1 MPDIPENVPI
11 YISSD
16 YADDEPQQD
25 SEARLEARSESRI
38 DTVTR
43 KSLMEDKSPSNWSPY
58 QPVAKADK
66 ADAAESEAL
75 GKAITGAGGQSS
87 GLSRKTTTIIA
98 AVTGVNCFI
107 FGVWLGYRCIP
118 QAAVVTSLKPTIANL
133 FPLAL
138 PLGATHSPANLIADV
153 VAKSNPA
160 VVTIDVKFRRQM
172 AAAGNVNII
181 PPAEA
186 SGLIVRSDGY
196 ILTNSHVVH
205 KDSDIKIT
213 LDDKRVFPAKLVGR
227 DDYSDL
233 AVLKI
238 EAQNLPVLKFADAA
252 TVRPGDW
259 AIAIGAPL
267 GFDHTVTM
275 GVVSSV
281 DRSLADFKNRVDLI
295 QHDAALNLGNSGG
308 PLINLNG
315 EVIGIN
321 TAVRDKAQGIGFAT
335 PADVASDVATR
346 LIADGVIPRPFL
358 GVYMEDIDP
367 DRTRSL
373 TLPSHPVAVRVT
385 RLASNGPAEKAGLAE
400 GDLIVKINN
409 HEVRSARE
417 VRMLTRNARPGDVLD
432 LQLQRGS
439 RSLQVQLTV
448 GDLTNQLPEG

>member
-1 MPDIPENVPI
+1 
-11 YISSD
+11 
-16 YADDEPQQD
+16 
-25 SEARLEARSESRI
+25 
-38 DTVTR
+38 
-43 KSLMEDKSPSNWSPY
+43 MEDKSPSNWSPY
-58 QPVAKADK
+58 QPVAKSDK
-66 ADAAESEAL
+66 TDATESEAP
-75 GKAITGAGGQSS
+75 GKAMTGASGQSS

-98 AVTGVNCFI
+98 VATGINCFI

-133 FPLAL
+133 FPLSFPL
-138 PLGATHSPANLIADV
+138 PLGSTHSPANLIADV
-153 VAKSNPA
+153 VAKANPA

-335 PADVASDVATR
+335 PADVASDVATK

-385 RLASNGPAEKAGLAE
+385 RLASDGPAEKAGLAE

-448 GDLTNQLPEG
+448 GDLTNQIPEG

>member
-1 MPDIPENVPI
+1 MPEIPDNVPI

-16 YADDEPQQD
+16 YDE
-25 SEARLEARSESRI
+25 EAEEAGGETRGKDVS
-38 DTVTR
+38 R
-43 KSLMEDKSPSNWSPY
+43 KSIMEDRSASSWSPY
-58 QPVAKADK
+58 QPSKEEAADHHSPESKAAVAVG
-66 ADAAESEAL
+66 S
-75 GKAITGAGGQSS
+75 GG
-87 GLSRKTTTIIA
+87 GLSKKTTLIIA
-98 AVTGVNCFI
+98 AVTGINCLI
-107 FGVWLGYRCIP
+107 FGVWLGSRVIP
-118 QAAVVTSLKPTIANL
+118 QAPLVTSLKPSLGNL
-133 FPLAL
+133 FSLS
-138 PLGATHSPANLIADV
+138 GSSGSHSPANLIADI
-153 VAKSNPA
+153 VAKANPA
-160 VVTIDVKFRRQM
+160 VVTIDVKFKRQ
-172 AAAGNVNII
+172 AAANGAANII

-213 LDDKRVFPAKLVGR
+213 LDDKRIFPAKLVGR

-252 TVRPGDW
+252 SVRPGDW

-267 GFDHTVTM
+267 GFDHTITL

-308 PLINLNG
+308 PLLNLNG

-335 PADVASDVATR
+335 PADTASDVATK
-346 LIADGVIPRPFL
+346 LIADGVIPRPFM

-367 DRTRSL
+367 ERTRSL

-385 RLASNGPAEKAGLAE
+385 RLAAGGPAEKAGFAE
-400 GDLIVKINN
+400 GDIIVKINGK
-409 HEVRSARE
+409 EVRSARD
-417 VRMLTRNARPGDVLD
+417 VRILTRDSRPGQVLD
-432 LQLQRGS
+432 IQLQRGS
-439 RSLQVQLTV
+439 RSLNVQLTV
-448 GDLTNQLPEG
+448 GDLNQVHEG

>member
-1 MPDIPENVPI
+1 MPEIPDNVPI

-16 YADDEPQQD
+16 YSDEEPEEPAK
-25 SEARLEARSESRI
+25 EAAG
-38 DTVTR
+38 VTR
-43 KSLMEDKSPSNWSPY
+43 QSLMEDRSPSTWSPY
-58 QPVAKADK
+58 QPAKEPEKKADSL
-66 ADAAESEAL
+66 DMPTPPSV
-75 GKAITGAGGQSS
+75 GM
-87 GLSRKTTTIIA
+87 SRRSTFIIA
-98 AVTGVNCFI
+98 GLTGINCLI
-107 FGVWLGYRCIP
+107 FGVWLGARVIP
-118 QAAVVTSLKPTIANL
+118 QAPLVTSLKPSLTNL
-133 FPLAL
+133 FA
-138 PLGATHSPANLIADV
+138 GSQSHSPANVIADV
-153 VAKSNPA
+153 VAKANPA
-160 VVTIDVKFRRQM
+160 VVTIDVKFKRQL
-172 AAAGNVNII
+172 AAGGGANII

-213 LDDKRVFPAKLVGR
+213 LDDKRVFPARLVGR

-238 EAQNLPVLKFADAA
+238 DAQNLPVLKFAAA
-252 TVRPGDW
+252 GSVKPGDW

-308 PLINLNG
+308 PLIGLSG

-335 PADVASDVATR
+335 PADVAADVATR
-346 LIADGVIPRPFL
+346 LINDGHIPRPFL

-367 DRTRSL
+367 ERTRSL

-385 RLASNGPAEKAGLAE
+385 RLAAHGPAEEAGLAE
-400 GDLIVKINN
+400 GDLIVKIND

-417 VRMLTRNARPGDVLD
+417 VRVLTRNAQPGDILD

-439 RSLQVQLTV
+439 RTLQVKLTV
-448 GDLTNQLPEG
+448 GDLSSQTPDG